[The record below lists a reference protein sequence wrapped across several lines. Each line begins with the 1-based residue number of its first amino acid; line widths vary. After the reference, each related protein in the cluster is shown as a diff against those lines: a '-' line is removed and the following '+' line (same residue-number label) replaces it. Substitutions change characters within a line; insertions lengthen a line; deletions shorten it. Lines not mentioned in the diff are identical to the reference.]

1 MLENLVGVEQRYH
14 ELGQLLEEAVDDYQ
28 RAAEL
33 AKERSDIEPLVMK
46 AQEYRQTLQ
55 RIQEARQIQNSNDD
69 DLRELA
75 AMELEELLPKVGQL
89 EREIKTML
97 VPKDPRDERN
107 VIVEIRAGPGVMKQA
122 SLPQICSACI
132 PITLK

>member
-55 RIQEARQIQNSNDD
+55 RIQEARPDSK
-69 DLRELA
+69 
-75 AMELEELLPKVGQL
+75 LE
-89 EREIKTML
+89 
-97 VPKDPRDERN
+97 
-107 VIVEIRAGPGVMKQA
+107 
-122 SLPQICSACI
+122 
-132 PITLK
+132 